1 MQPAV
6 GDGRIRE
13 RSFNSATFE
22 RPKWRRDDNC
32 KEEGMMRRAW
42 IIAVGVVALGLMP
55 SLERAQ
61 DRASFQVGD
70 ATPAFDVVDV
80 TGPNKGKQ
88 LCYV

>member
-1 MQPAV
+1 
-6 GDGRIRE
+6 
-13 RSFNSATFE
+13 
-22 RPKWRRDDNC
+22 
-32 KEEGMMRRAW
+32 MRRIW
-42 IIAVGVVALGLMP
+42 IIAVGAIAFGLLP

-70 ATPAFDVVDV
+70 TTPAFDVVDV

>member
-1 MQPAV
+1 M
-6 GDGRIRE
+6 R
-13 RSFNSATFE
+13 
-22 RPKWRRDDNC
+22 
-32 KEEGMMRRAW
+32 RRAW
-42 IIAVGVVALGLMP
+42 LIAVSVATLGLMP

-61 DRASFQVGD
+61 DRVSFQVGD